1 MLVGARVPS
10 NPPTD
15 FPRIVPCITTRFTST
30 NREAPMYLGVDANDA
45 IQTKSLSL
53 RETRQSELY
62 LIWCHPCRPSR
73 VEVATVGNA
82 NANGIPSLGHRV
94 EAVALVT
101 TSANGMRQNGVYP
114 IRCCLF
120 RLNWIEVVMK
130 NASGIPYLEGLECVG
145 LRLVRSQWARSR
157 SVVPHN
163 RIHLFLFLETYN
175 TRSNTKSEIQCRRV

>member
-1 MLVGARVPS
+1 MLLGARVPS
-10 NPPTD
+10 HPPTD
-15 FPRIVPCITTRFTST
+15 FPCIVPCITTRFTST
-30 NREAPMYLGVDANDA
+30 NREALMYLGVDANDV

-101 TSANGMRQNGVYP
+101 
-114 IRCCLF
+114 
-120 RLNWIEVVMK
+120 K
-130 NASGIPYLEGLECVG
+130 NASGIPHLEGRECVG
-145 LRLVRSQWARSR
+145 FRLVRSQWARSR

-163 RIHLFLFLETYN
+163 RIHSFLFLKTYN